1 MRALVAALVLANA
14 AFFLWANGWLSP
26 LLPAPWQGQREPE
39 RLREQVNPGQV
50 AVARTHASAAAQPA
64 VPRAHSSTFAQ
75 SIARPEPTS
84 SKPGPQAQSKAPST
98 LRQTP

>member
-50 AVARTHASAAAQPA
+50 AVARTHASVAAQPA
-64 VPRAHSSTFAQ
+64 VREAAPAEAVASAPAPGTEGAALAPPAAAAASRPR
-75 SIARPEPTS
+75 R
-84 SKPGPQAQSKAPST
+84 
-98 LRQTP
+98 

>member
-50 AVARTHASAAAQPA
+50 AVARTHASVAAQPA
-64 VPRAHSSTFAQ
+64 VREAAPAEAVASAPAPGTEGAAPAALAPPAAAAASRPR
-75 SIARPEPTS
+75 R
-84 SKPGPQAQSKAPST
+84 
-98 LRQTP
+98 